1 MQSSS
6 GLLLPPALTMMDH
19 VLSGNHITWDPGF
32 HLLGVCS
39 NSARSNS
46 NSGSSS
52 SSSGSAKDYHI
63 TYCDTLM
70 TTTCGGSTFS
80 APEVNPTVGVLAA
93 ACWFGWVGRHGHRPC
108 SPGARSPPPEEIH
121 DVHWV
126 IFVVIVVAGISV
138 VVEIQMLE

>member
-1 MQSSS
+1 
-6 GLLLPPALTMMDH
+6 
-19 VLSGNHITWDPGF
+19 
-32 HLLGVCS
+32 
-39 NSARSNS
+39 
-46 NSGSSS
+46 
-52 SSSGSAKDYHI
+52 
-63 TYCDTLM
+63 M

-93 ACWFGWVGRHGHRPC
+93 ACWFGWVGRQGRRPWP
-108 SPGARSPPPEEIH
+108 PGARSPPPEEIH

>member
-1 MQSSS
+1 
-6 GLLLPPALTMMDH
+6 MMDH

-52 SSSGSAKDYHI
+52 SSNGSAKDYHI
-63 TYCDTLM
+63 TFCDTLM

-93 ACWFGWVGRHGHRPC
+93 ACWFGWVGRQGRRPWP
-108 SPGARSPPPEEIH
+108 PGARSPPPEEIH

-138 VVEIQMLE
+138 VVEIQML